1 MWAWFWKS
9 DSKLWGFLWRLIKGC
24 ASGGNRTRDYSLE
37 SCYANHYTTRH
48 MYQCPKET
56 VLVHMAIIRIFFPNV
71 PIYGEMVSLKYFF
84 SYPENRRIC
93 EPGNKLIE
101 YYNIAWA
108 ASNLEKSNMSKRVKL
123 KKNFQPPRF
132 FFTHVTIIKN
142 NKYNIE
148 SRIFF
153 SKNYLFFLLVTP

>member
-1 MWAWFWKS
+1 MS
-9 DSKLWGFLWRLIKGC
+9 ERNS
-24 ASGGNRTRDYSLE
+24 
-37 SCYANHYTTRH
+37 SCTHGYHSH
-48 MYQCPKET
+48 
-56 VLVHMAIIRIFFPNV
+56 FFPNV

-123 KKNFQPPRF
+123 KKKFQPPR
-132 FFTHVTIIKN
+132 
-142 NKYNIE
+142 
-148 SRIFF
+148 IFF
-153 SKNYLFFLLVTP
+153 DPCDNYKKY